1 MNLVNDVDI
10 KNMFK
15 YQVNKDFDEY
25 DKYLNIFF
33 LKQQKKDKYNRDF
46 IDGKYIL
53 SEKENPNK
61 KITITPSKYID
72 INKLYIELR
81 NYSNIILY
89 KISNLIELKQNI
101 TEEHRNEFEELKN
114 KFILNSNNRKDIDEI
129 NNIFYEEMK
138 KIFEDKIDKL
148 IDLAK
153 FYQKRIESYK
163 NINLMISEKLKN
175 NLIIKFKNNKNKIPN
190 NTEINKIAKENSIPS
205 IEIEKWFEW
214 IEITYFY
221 MIVKKDLNKIEKEVK
236 SKEEKFDINTKYMI
250 IKKPIIEKK

>member
-1 MNLVNDVDI
+1 MNLVNNVDI

-15 YQVNKDFDEY
+15 HQVNKDFDEY

-46 IDGKYIL
+46 IEGKYIL

-61 KITITPSKYID
+61 KIIITPSKYID
-72 INKLYIELR
+72 INKLYIELS

-129 NNIFYEEMK
+129 NNNFYEEMK

-148 IDLAK
+148 IHLAK
-153 FYQKRIESYK
+153 FYQKRIESYR

-190 NTEINKIAKENSIPS
+190 NNEINKIAKENSVPS
-205 IEIEKWFEW
+205 LEIEKWFEW
-214 IEITYFY
+214 IEVTYFY
-221 MIVKKDLNKIEKEVK
+221 MTIKKDLNKIENEIK

>member
-53 SEKENPNK
+53 IEKENPNK
-61 KITITPSKYID
+61 KITITPSKYIN

-101 TEEHRNEFEELKN
+101 TEDHRNEFEELKN

-138 KIFEDKIDKL
+138 KIFQYKIDKL

-221 MIVKKDLNKIEKEVK
+221 MIIKKDLNKVENEIK